1 MTTTS
6 TTAPA
11 DTTAPAAAPAAPPPE
26 AAKPA
31 EAAAPAEAAP
41 PEKPAPRKADE
52 WQRISAEEKRIRKER
67 ERVET
72 ERKAFAEERK
82 AHQERV
88 ALIERAKAGDWEAR
102 EKLLAE
108 TGVTYDELTKRA
120 LNSRKGDSVAEKT
133 ARELAD
139 LQAKIDAKEK
149 AEAAAMEAAVWK
161 SSVSDFYQHVAVE
174 AKDKFPH
181 LNVELETDGD
191 FATPEALETELRRQ
205 VAEAQKDGR
214 DISVGDA
221 ARALEDRYRRQY
233 ERRVARLRPATP
245 PPAEQ
250 TSTTKPRDQR
260 GRFERG
266 DGPRKLTNDLSAER
280 SSPPKGRNEPSR
292 PLTMRER
299 DEANRERLR
308 RAASAMR

>member
-11 DTTAPAAAPAAPPPE
+11 DTTAPTTAPPE
-26 AAKPA
+26 AAKPI
-31 EAAAPAEAAP
+31 EAAAPPEAP
-41 PEKPAPRKADE
+41 PAEKPSE
-52 WQRISAEEKRIRKER
+52 YWQKRSAEEKRARKEADR
-67 ERVET
+67 IAA
-72 ERKAFAEERK
+72 ERKAAAEERK
-82 AHQERV
+82 ALEAERAAHAERV
-88 ALIERAKAGDWEAR
+88 ALIDRAKAGDWEAR

-133 ARELAD
+133 AREVAELKAQLERERAD
-139 LQAKIDAKEK
+139 AAKRAESETWSQTVGAFTHHVTK
-149 AEAAAMEAAVWK
+149 EAAAEYPVLAGEIEADPDLIDSTLRSMERIARESGQPITLRDAAVK
-161 SSVSDFYQHVAVE
+161 MEQF
-174 AKDKFPH
+174 F
-181 LNVELETDGD
+181 
-191 FATPEALETELRRQ
+191 RQ
-205 VAEAQKDGR
+205 QA
-214 DISVGDA
+214 
-221 ARALEDRYRRQY
+221 
-233 ERRVARLRPATP
+233 ERRVARLRPAAPETAP
-245 PPAEQ
+245 Q
-250 TSTTKPRDQR
+250 TSETKPRDQR

-266 DGPRKLTNDLSAER
+266 DGPRKLTNDLSAQR